1 MTTSCGGTS
10 GWHDQEIVMALLS
23 PGQTG
28 HSSGER
34 GIAVSHHWHL
44 GTKGSSVHICCK
56 FQGVSEN
63 VGLSLW
69 VMPALGHARCGTN
82 MHWTLTF
89 HFENTYIS
97 ERRNLSSY
105 LRHFYPP
112 HPVLPSPSSLSFPC
126 VPSLPGV
133 GGDVPFPLI
142 KCNNRHSVVTVC
154 VLDSAPWAEDAEK
167 KLTVQY
173 RR

>member
-10 GWHDQEIVMALLS
+10 GWHDQVIVMALLS
-23 PGQTG
+23 PGSTG

-34 GIAVSHHWHL
+34 VIAVSHHWHL

-56 FQGVSEN
+56 FQDVSEN
-63 VGLSLW
+63 AGLSLW
-69 VMPALGHARCGTN
+69 VMPGLGHARCGTN

-105 LRHFYPP
+105 LRHFDPP
-112 HPVLPSPSSLSFPC
+112 PSSSFTIFSL
-126 VPSLPGV
+126 VPLCSFSSWGGWRRSFSL
-133 GGDVPFPLI
+133 
-142 KCNNRHSVVTVC
+142 N
-154 VLDSAPWAEDAEK
+154 
-167 KLTVQY
+167 
-173 RR
+173 